1 MNTLRHICGC
11 HPDLDV
17 GKKERKDSKKSCPWE
32 NCSGVTTRID
42 IHLQRQHKI
51 SKDDPQYK
59 VLLAAAQEYL
69 SEPEEAKD
77 YLAEVIEE
85 YG

>member
-1 MNTLRHICGC
+1 M
-11 HPDLDV
+11 
-17 GKKERKDSKKSCPWE
+17 
-32 NCSGVTTRID
+32 D

-51 SKDDPQYK
+51 AKDDPQYK
-59 VLLAAAQEYL
+59 LLLAAAEEYI
-69 SEPEEAKD
+69 SEPEEVVKD

>member
-1 MNTLRHICGC
+1 MNTARHIRGC
-11 HPDLDV
+11 HPDIDV
-17 GKKERKDSKKSCPWE
+17 GNKERKVPKKSCPLE
-32 NCSGVTTRID
+32 NCPGASTRMD

-51 SKDDPQYK
+51 AKDDPQYK
-59 VLLAAAQEYL
+59 VLLAAAEEYL
-69 SEPEEAKD
+69 SEPEEVKD